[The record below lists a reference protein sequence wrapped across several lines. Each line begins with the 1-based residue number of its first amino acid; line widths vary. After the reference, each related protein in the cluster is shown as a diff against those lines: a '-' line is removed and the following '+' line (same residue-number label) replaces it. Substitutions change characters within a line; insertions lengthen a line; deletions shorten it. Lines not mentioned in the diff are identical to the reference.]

1 MGFSMI
7 NNSEDLQGQDVHR
20 FTHYDNEAEVHLL
33 NLDEAHTIQ
42 DSLNNTN
49 NQSPQEGYVNMPD
62 RLPLGVVLGIIVQ
75 FLVLTVG
82 GTSYYTSMKAEQV
95 ALKEQLSRIETNM
108 YSKSEALLRLE
119 IQKAELEAI
128 RTQLNSKGKSN
139 HETN

>member
-1 MGFSMI
+1 M

-33 NLDEAHTIQ
+33 NLDEAHPIH
-42 DSLNNTN
+42 DSLNNGN
-49 NQSPQEGYVNMPD
+49 NQAPQEGYVNMPD

>member
-1 MGFSMI
+1 MM
-7 NNSEDLQGQDVHR
+7 NNQEDLQGQDVHR

-33 NLDEAHTIQ
+33 NLDEPHPIQ
-42 DSLNNTN
+42 DSLNTSN
-49 NQSPQEGYVNMPD
+49 NQAPQEGYVNMPD

-128 RTQLNSKGKSN
+128 RAQLNSKGKSN